1 MVAALS
7 CIPFDFVGEKNSPE
21 SWQQATE
28 GVFFILSNDPAPM
41 LFDNVDVLVHTG
53 PCTFAY
59 LILLDLTCTL

>member
-7 CIPFDFVGEKNSPE
+7 CIAFDFAGAFPRVGGKNSPE

-41 LFDNVDVLVHTG
+41 LFDNVDVLVHRG
-53 PCTFAY
+53 P
-59 LILLDLTCTL
+59 